1 MVIHS
6 STKRQA
12 PDTLD
17 SRSPGLKLPCRRSHN
32 TLASAYTSVTG
43 TFNSPNTGGGKGDKQ
58 GAIKGDSFCGAV
70 DVVGVG
76 VSSGG
81 TPVPTSLP
89 YPPSARSTGYLK
101 ICHGR
106 TLHHGKWQKLQMSGF
121 TSLFFIVTNSMKA
134 LKMVHI
140 KIYIYIFKRIV
151 LESCQIHE

>member
-121 TSLFFIVTNSMKA
+121 TSLFFP
-134 LKMVHI
+134 
-140 KIYIYIFKRIV
+140 
-151 LESCQIHE
+151 ESQL